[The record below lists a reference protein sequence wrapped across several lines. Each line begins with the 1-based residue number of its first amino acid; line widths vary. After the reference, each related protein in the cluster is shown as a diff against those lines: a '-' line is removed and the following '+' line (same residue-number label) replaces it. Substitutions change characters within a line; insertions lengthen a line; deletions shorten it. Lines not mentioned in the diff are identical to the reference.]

1 MRRSLA
7 SLCLAFGSL
16 SPALSFAQQAP
27 VAAPEPAPAPEP
39 TPEPAAPPAA
49 EPAAAPT
56 PAPPA
61 LAPPPP
67 AAPVAAPAPPPAT
80 APEPSPVKT
89 KWAGTLYGWLQADAV
104 YDTTQSFANEG
115 SGGAALAAPDTYAGE
130 NGRMTFSY
138 RNSRFG
144 FRLSAPEV
152 IGIKASGLIEVD
164 FNGNQPPGL
173 NETAFWSNP
182 TLRARHVWVK
192 AESEYV
198 DVLMGQTW
206 NLFGWQPFF
215 HPNTLQLQGVPAQ
228 VFSRSQQFRLSH
240 TFKTAP
246 VNIDLAVAAARP
258 AQRDSGVPDLQGG
271 LKLGINGWKGQHV
284 GGAGASAA
292 ADPLSIGV
300 SGLTRQFNVLE
311 FSATPGTDGNKKTGW
326 GVSIDALLPVIPASS
341 MESIGALSLQ
351 GSFQTGSGFNDQY
364 TGLTGGLT
372 APTLPAPAMGAAATA
387 NIDPGLAVYDADGN
401 LHTIDWNMFLIDVQ
415 YFLPGSGNVWVSGN
429 FSQMKS
435 GNILDYGAA
444 PASVFTKE
452 QFWDVNLFWNVTP
465 ALRLGAEYAN
475 FKQTRGDDS
484 ERKSSRVQFSGFYLF

>member
-1 MRRSLA
+1 
-7 SLCLAFGSL
+7 
-16 SPALSFAQQAP
+16 
-27 VAAPEPAPAPEP
+27 
-39 TPEPAAPPAA
+39 
-49 EPAAAPT
+49 
-56 PAPPA
+56 
-61 LAPPPP
+61 
-67 AAPVAAPAPPPAT
+67 
-80 APEPSPVKT
+80 
-89 KWAGTLYGWLQADAV
+89 LQADMV

-115 SGGAALAAPDTYAGE
+115 SGGAALAAPNTYAGE
-130 NGRMTFSY
+130 NGRLTFSY

-144 FRLSAPEV
+144 FRLNAPEV
-152 IGIKASGLIEVD
+152 MGIKASGLVEVD

-173 NETAFWSNP
+173 TETAFWSNP
-182 TLRARHVWVK
+182 TMRARHVWIK
-192 AESEYV
+192 AESEYI

-228 VFSRSQQFRLSH
+228 LFSRAQQFRLSH

-246 VNIDLAVAAARP
+246 VNIDLAVAAVRP
-258 AQRDSGVPDLQGG
+258 PQKDAGVPDLQGG

-300 SGLTRQFNVLE
+300 SGLTRQFNVIE
-311 FSATPGTDGNKKTGW
+311 FSATPGTDGKKKSGW
-326 GVSIDALLPVIPASS
+326 GISLDALLPVIPASS
-341 MESIGALSLQ
+341 MDSIGALSLQ
-351 GSFQTGSGFNDQY
+351 GNFQTGSGFNDQY
-364 TGLTGGLT
+364 SGLTGGLA
-372 APTLPAPAMGAAATA
+372 APTQGPPPAMGTAAPS
-387 NIDPGLAVYDADGN
+387 NIDAGLAVYDAAGT
-401 LHTIDWNMFLIDVQ
+401 LHTIDWNMFLVDVQ
-415 YFLPGSGNVWVSGN
+415 YFFPGSGNVWVSGN

-465 ALRLGAEYAN
+465 ALRLGAEYGN